1 MHGEPEQAH
10 GFSEHLI
17 PELELSPTDAL
28 CLLLLKDIRRTLGR

>member
-17 PELELSPTDAL
+17 PELEHSPTDPL
-28 CLLLLKDIRRTLGR
+28 HLLLLKGLRRTLGR